1 MSDLCL
7 KKPEPITSLWG
18 RARSRPESSWAF
30 SYQAKNRK
38 SASVCIIF
46 ISLSF
51 LKFYFIVELGFKS
64 WVIGFKTINIHLVD

>member
-18 RARSRPESSWAF
+18 RGWARPESSWAF
-30 SYQAKNRK
+30 SYQAKNLK

-64 WVIGFKTINIHLVD
+64 WVIEFKTINVYLVD